1 LNKQIKI
8 ISVCFAILICI
19 PVLICS
25 GTLCFADDSKTYEQ
39 IRTKIKIGQ
48 SKQTVREML
57 GPPDKIIDSGK
68 SNKYIW
74 GPEEEFWDDIP
85 METRLEVWKYE
96 FSDGHLNLYFINEGE
111 HLNYKAFAHKGVIY

>member
-1 LNKQIKI
+1 MNKQIKI

-74 GPEEEFWDDIP
+74 GPEEEFWDKIP
-85 METRLEVWKYE
+85 MGAKMEVWRYA
-96 FSDGHLNLYFINEGE
+96 FSDGGLNLYFIDGSEKLD
-111 HLNYKAFAHKGVIY
+111 HIAFAPKGVVY